1 MLKFVWK
8 TSHEVGDSSPE
19 GKKLY
24 NDHHDILSLHAFGK
38 HVMGSSSGFFLREKT
53 ISGESQCYENRNIR
67 ILILQ
72 NLLSKT

>member
-38 HVMGSSSGFFLREKT
+38 HVMGSSPVFFFKRKDNIGRESMLRK
-53 ISGESQCYENRNIR
+53 QKYKNIDF
-67 ILILQ
+67 
-72 NLLSKT
+72 TEFVV